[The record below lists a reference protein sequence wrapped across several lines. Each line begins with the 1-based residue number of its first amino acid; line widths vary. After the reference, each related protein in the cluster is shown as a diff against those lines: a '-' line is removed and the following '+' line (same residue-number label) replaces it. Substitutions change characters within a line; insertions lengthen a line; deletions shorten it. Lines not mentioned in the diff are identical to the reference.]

1 MEVWIKDL
9 VDYLIENELTIAV
22 AESLTGGLVCA
33 RLCEVPGVSK
43 VLLEGIVSY
52 TNESKMTRL
61 NVNKSTLDK
70 FTAVSLETAEEMAVG
85 VRQNLKADIGIS
97 VTGLAGP
104 LEYDEFGTKK
114 GTVFTAVALG
124 EKIFSYKF
132 NFSGDRESIRNQ
144 AAENCLLKLFE
155 RLLGKGKI

>member
-1 MEVWIKDL
+1 MEMWIKDL
-9 VDYLIENELTIAV
+9 VEYLIENKLTISV

-61 NVNKSTLDK
+61 NVNKTTLDK
-70 FTAVSLETAEEMAVG
+70 FTAVSLETAEEMAIG
-85 VRQNLKADIGIS
+85 VRKNLNSDIGIS

-104 LEYDEFGTKK
+104 LEFDEFGNKK
-114 GTVFTAVALG
+114 GTVFTAVSLNG
-124 EKIFSYKF
+124 KIFSYRF
-132 NFSGDRESIRNQ
+132 EFSGDRDSIRNQ
-144 AAENCLLKLFE
+144 AAEQCLLKLFE
-155 RLLGKGKI
+155 ILLGKGKI

>member
-1 MEVWIKDL
+1 MEMWIKDL
-9 VDYLIENELTIAV
+9 VEYLIENKLTISV

-61 NVNKSTLDK
+61 NVNKTTLDK

-85 VRQNLKADIGIS
+85 VRKNLNSDIGIS

-104 LEYDEFGTKK
+104 LEFDEFGNKK
-114 GTVFTAVALG
+114 GTVFTAVSLNG
-124 EKIFSYKF
+124 KIFSYRF
-132 NFSGDRESIRNQ
+132 EFSGDRDSIRNQ
-144 AAENCLLKLFE
+144 AAEQCLLKLFE
-155 RLLGKGKI
+155 ILLGKGKI

>member
-1 MEVWIKDL
+1 MEMWIKDL
-9 VDYLIENELTIAV
+9 VEYLIENKLTISV

-61 NVNKSTLDK
+61 NVNKTTLDK
-70 FTAVSLETAEEMAVG
+70 FTAVSLKTAEEMAVG
-85 VRQNLKADIGIS
+85 VRKNLNSDIGIS

-104 LEYDEFGTKK
+104 LEFDEFGNKK
-114 GTVFTAVALG
+114 GTVFTAVSLNG
-124 EKIFSYKF
+124 KIFSYRF
-132 NFSGDRESIRNQ
+132 EFSGDRDSIRNQ
-144 AAENCLLKLFE
+144 AAEQCLLKLFE
-155 RLLGKGKI
+155 ILLGKGKI